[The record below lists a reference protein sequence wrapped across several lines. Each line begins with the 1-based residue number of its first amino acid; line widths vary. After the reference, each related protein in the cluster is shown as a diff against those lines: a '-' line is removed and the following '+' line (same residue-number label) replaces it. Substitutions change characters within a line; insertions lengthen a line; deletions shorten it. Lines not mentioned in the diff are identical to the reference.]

1 MEQFKIYL
9 KTETIKL
16 SEELQEITENIK
28 NLPNEEIIITE
39 NYSHI
44 RELKQE
50 YRKNSKQTLLNKI
63 KPITKKELSNYLKAK
78 KNSELITK
86 KKELTTKMDEINS
99 LISVI
104 KDNQITREIKTS
116 DEIIKLLFTYFSNNS
131 ISCQETITILLEI
144 LRNTKKTDHI
154 NSKIKQNIVSLFNNN
169 NELIAKENY
178 NTIKLLFEKLF
189 ITLYTGKELE
199 QNSHIITEIIIE
211 LKLQHTKGN
220 NQESKRD
227 LICQRNALQELHKYV
242 KNGEVIAS
250 IEDYTTFK
258 ELIKKSKIDSNLATS
273 LLNQMEDR
281 IKKDR
286 LLKEELEKETALK
299 SLLNKEEQSY
309 IGKAIEYESKTTGQ
323 LQLQNLISRTKNDVI
338 SICKYLQ
345 LVQDTTEFQNTLDI
359 LSKRVS
365 ILKELIN
372 SLENKE
378 NNKSTFYYLTNNE
391 SMPYILRTI
400 DTLDITSHACIYSLL
415 YTLARNPDAGQLTQT
430 IEGIRI
436 YELNNESYQLKYI
449 KFHNEIIIINLYS
462 KYFNPETPVIDNQL
476 IFQAKELISSCKKAE
491 TKSLHSKY
499 EKLILKSLNQD
510 VRQEKLTLSKKGR

>member
-28 NLPNEEIIITE
+28 NLPHEEIIITE
-39 NYSHI
+39 DHNHI
-44 RELKQE
+44 RKLKQE
-50 YRKNSKQTLLNKI
+50 YRKNSKQTLLTKI
-63 KPITKKELSNYLKAK
+63 KPITKKELSKYLKDK
-78 KNSELITK
+78 KYSELITK
-86 KKELTTKMDEINS
+86 KKELTIKIDEINS

-104 KDNQITREIKTS
+104 KDNQITGEIKTS
-116 DEIIKLLFTYFSNNS
+116 DEIIKLLFTYFSSNS

-154 NSKIKQNIVSLFNNN
+154 NSKIKQNIVSLFNNS
-169 NELIAKENY
+169 NELTTKENY

-199 QNSHIITEIIIE
+199 QNNHIITEIIIE
-211 LKLQHTKGN
+211 LKLQHTKENNLELKGN
-220 NQESKRD
+220 
-227 LICQRNALQELHKYV
+227 LISQRNALQELHKYI

-258 ELIKKSKIDSNLATS
+258 ELIKKSKIDSNLATT
-273 LLNQMEDR
+273 LLNQMEER

-286 LLKEELEKETALK
+286 LLQEELERETALK
-299 SLLNKEEQSY
+299 NLLNKEEQAY

-323 LQLQNLISRTKNDVI
+323 LQSLISRTKNDVI

-345 LVQDTTEFQNTLDI
+345 LVQNTTEFQNTIDV

-372 SLENKE
+372 SLEKNE
-378 NNKSTFYYLTNNE
+378 NNKSVFYYLTNNE

-415 YTLARNPDAGQLTQT
+415 YQLSRNPDAGKLAQT

-436 YELNNESYQLKYI
+436 YELKNESYQLKYI
-449 KFHNEIIIINLYS
+449 KFNNEIIIINLYS
-462 KYFNPETPVIDNQL
+462 KYFNPETPAIDNQL
-476 IFQAKELISSCKKAE
+476 ISQVKELINSSKKAE
-491 TKSLHSKY
+491 TKNLHSKY

-510 VRQEKLTLSKKGR
+510 IRQEKLTLSKKGR